1 MAIKWKNNKYKG
13 ILAVLLC
20 VSLAGVIMCNLY
32 PVFWLCELEKEGSEA
47 GCGFVGDNCNIT
59 LNCFICSQ

>member
-20 VSLAGVIMCNLY
+20 MALAGVIMCNLY
-32 PVFWLCELEKEGSEA
+32 PVFWQKTQKTYSETYKTR
-47 GCGFVGDNCNIT
+47 GR
-59 LNCFICSQ
+59 SQSK